1 MDLNAEIKKHY
12 PVIVLAVLVAVLGTA
27 LAVTQLRL
35 SRIAGLV
42 EDSRRAGEK
51 GRDDPYDRAVKNQIL
66 KIYPSIKKLY
76 QTYTAKNPAVREG
89 NVTLDWSVDTDGEPE
104 RVEVVTSDFND
115 PAFESG
121 IVKAVQ
127 GITFPEPPVKR
138 YVTHTFRFKD
148 AEKGGKTAP

>member
-1 MDLNAEIKKHY
+1 MNLNAAIKKHY
-12 PVIVLAVLVAVLGTA
+12 PVIVLAVAVVALGAA
-27 LAVTQLRL
+27 LAVTQHRL
-35 SRIAGLV
+35 SQVAGLV
-42 EDSRRAGEK
+42 EDSRRVGEK

-76 QTYTAKNPAVREG
+76 QAYTAKNPAVREG
-89 NVTLDWSVDTDGEPE
+89 NIVVDWSVDTDGEPE
-104 RVEVVTSDFND
+104 RVEVVTSDFGD
-115 PAFESG
+115 RDLESG

-148 AEKGGKTAP
+148 AEKDGKKP